1 MKTGDRIAW
10 KYASGIAHGVVI
22 EIHEEPTQIVS
33 KGKWI
38 RRNGT
43 AKNPALIIE
52 HKSGNDVLKL
62 MSEVQVMKQ

>member
-10 KYASGIAHGVVI
+10 KYASGIAQGVVI
-22 EIHEEPTQIVS
+22 EIHEEPTQIIS

-43 AKNPALIIE
+43 TKIPR
-52 HKSGNDVLKL
+52 
-62 MSEVQVMKQ
+62 